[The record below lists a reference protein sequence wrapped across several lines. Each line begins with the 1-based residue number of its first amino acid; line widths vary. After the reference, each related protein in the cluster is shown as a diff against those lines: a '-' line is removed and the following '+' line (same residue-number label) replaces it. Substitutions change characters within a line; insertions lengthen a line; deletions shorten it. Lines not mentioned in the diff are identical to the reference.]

1 MKNSVL
7 FTIVFVFF
15 LCSGSIFGQLKVQA
29 GIFNADS
36 NISNYMLAAG
46 GDAERVL
53 QMNVTFPKP
62 FSKTPE
68 IQLSV
73 TRIDQDRGN
82 NTRYDVKVVSA
93 HKAGFLM
100 EIKTWGGSKIYLI
113 GGTYLAIGE

>member
-7 FTIVFVFF
+7 FIIAFF
-15 LCSGSIFGQLKVQA
+15 FFFCVNSIFAQLKVQT

-53 QMNVTFPKP
+53 QLNVTFPKP
-62 FSKTPE
+62 FTKTPE

-73 TRIDQDRGN
+73 TRLDQDKGN
-82 NTRYDVKVVSA
+82 NTRYDIKVVSV

-113 GGTYLAIGE
+113 GGTYLAVGE